1 MNNLVN
7 TIEIYSDLMTS
18 NNHEKENLKEYLIE
32 NIKDKSFRNE
42 FVNEI
47 NDFISSPYFSFLESS
62 YKSTINELIKNINEQ
77 FKEKHILNKNLKGK
91 VYESAITLEQYATL
105 LDKLHVKDMDNI
117 FIYDI
122 KEKNNFINEGKVGI
136 LLNSDNEVNIIDIP
150 VIDIPVSINDPL
162 QMKIIEEQ
170 IASIIT
176 QENIKENQYE
186 NEQFEQENDDLE
198 I

>member
-47 NDFISSPYFSFLESS
+47 NDFISSPYFSFLESN

-77 FKEKHILNKNLKGK
+77 FKEKHILNKNLKGI
-91 VYESAITLEQYATL
+91 VYESAITLGQYATL

-150 VIDIPVSINDPL
+150 VSINDPL

-170 IASIIT
+170 IAIIT

-186 NEQFEQENDDLE
+186 NVQFEQENDDLE

>member
-47 NDFISSPYFSFLESS
+47 NDFISSPYFSFLESN

-77 FKEKHILNKNLKGK
+77 FKEKHILNKNLKGI
-91 VYESAITLEQYATL
+91 VYESAITLGQYATL

-136 LLNSDNEVNIIDIP
+136 LLNLDNGVNI
-150 VIDIPVSINDPL
+150 IDIPVSINDPL

-186 NEQFEQENDDLE
+186 NVQFEQENDDLE

>member
-47 NDFISSPYFSFLESS
+47 NDFISSPYFSFLESN
-62 YKSTINELIKNINEQ
+62 YKSTISELIKNINEQ
-77 FKEKHILNKNLKGK
+77 FKEKHILNKNLKGI
-91 VYESAITLEQYATL
+91 VYESAITLGQYATL

-136 LLNSDNEVNIIDIP
+136 LLNLDNGVNI
-150 VIDIPVSINDPL
+150 IDIPVSINDPL
-162 QMKIIEEQ
+162 QMKTVEEQ

-186 NEQFEQENDDLE
+186 NVQFEQENDDLE

>member
-47 NDFISSPYFSFLESS
+47 NDFISSPYFSFLESN

-77 FKEKHILNKNLKGK
+77 FKEKHILNKNLKGI
-91 VYESAITLEQYATL
+91 VYESAITLGQYATL
-105 LDKLHVKDMDNI
+105 LDKLHVKDIIHI

-136 LLNSDNEVNIIDIP
+136 LLNLDNGVNI
-150 VIDIPVSINDPL
+150 IDIPVSINDPL
-162 QMKIIEEQ
+162 QMKTVEEQ

-186 NEQFEQENDDLE
+186 NVQFEQENDDLE

>member
-18 NNHEKENLKEYLIE
+18 NAHEKENLKEYLIE

-47 NDFISSPYFSFLESS
+47 NDFISSPYFSFLESN

-77 FKEKHILNKNLKGK
+77 FKEKHILNKNLKGI
-91 VYESAITLEQYATL
+91 VYESAITLGQYATL

-122 KEKNNFINEGKVGI
+122 KEKNNFINEGKIGI
-136 LLNSDNEVNIIDIP
+136 LLNLDNGVNI
-150 VIDIPVSINDPL
+150 IDIPVSINDPL
-162 QMKIIEEQ
+162 QMKIVEEQ
-170 IASIIT
+170 ITSIIV
-176 QENIKENQYE
+176 QENIREEHYT
-186 NEQFEQENDDLE
+186 NEQEEQEDNILE

>member
-47 NDFISSPYFSFLESS
+47 NDFISSPYFSFLESN

-77 FKEKHILNKNLKGK
+77 FKEKHILNKNLKGI
-91 VYESAITLEQYATL
+91 VYESAITLGQYATL

-150 VIDIPVSINDPL
+150 VSINDPL
-162 QMKIIEEQ
+162 QMKIVEEQ
-170 IASIIT
+170 ITSIIV
-176 QENIKENQYE
+176 QENIREEHYT
-186 NEQFEQENDDLE
+186 NEQEEQEDNILE

>member
-18 NNHEKENLKEYLIE
+18 NNHEKEKLKEYLIE

-47 NDFISSPYFSFLESS
+47 NDFISSPYFSFLESN

-77 FKEKHILNKNLKGK
+77 FKEKHILNKNLKGI
-91 VYESAITLEQYATL
+91 VYESAITLGQYATL

-136 LLNSDNEVNIIDIP
+136 LLNLDNGVNI
-150 VIDIPVSINDPL
+150 IDIPVSINDPL
-162 QMKIIEEQ
+162 QMKIAEEQ
-170 IASIIT
+170 ITSIIV
-176 QENIKENQYE
+176 QENIREEHYT
-186 NEQFEQENDDLE
+186 NEQEEQEDNILE

>member
-42 FVNEI
+42 FVKEI
-47 NDFISSPYFSFLESS
+47 NDFISSPYFSFLESN

-77 FKEKHILNKNLKGK
+77 FKEKHILNKNLKGI
-91 VYESAITLEQYATL
+91 VYESVITLGQYATL

-136 LLNSDNEVNIIDIP
+136 LLNLDNGVNI
-150 VIDIPVSINDPL
+150 IDIPVSINDPL
-162 QMKIIEEQ
+162 QMKIVEEQ
-170 IASIIT
+170 ITSIIV
-176 QENIKENQYE
+176 QENIREEHYT
-186 NEQFEQENDDLE
+186 NEQEEQEDNILE

>member
-77 FKEKHILNKNLKGK
+77 FKEKHILNKNLKGI
-91 VYESAITLEQYATL
+91 VYESAIKLGQYATL

-136 LLNSDNEVNIIDIP
+136 LLNLDNGVNI
-150 VIDIPVSINDPL
+150 IDIPVSINDPL
-162 QMKIIEEQ
+162 QMKIVEEQ
-170 IASIIT
+170 ITSIIV
-176 QENIKENQYE
+176 QENIREEHYK
-186 NEQFEQENDDLE
+186 NEQEEQEDNILE

>member
-47 NDFISSPYFSFLESS
+47 NDFISSPYFSFLESN

-77 FKEKHILNKNLKGK
+77 FKEKHILNKNLKGI
-91 VYESAITLEQYATL
+91 VYESAITLGQYATL

-136 LLNSDNEVNIIDIP
+136 LLNLDNGVNI
-150 VIDIPVSINDPL
+150 IDIPVSINDPL
-162 QMKIIEEQ
+162 QMKIAEEQ
-170 IASIIT
+170 ITSIIV
-176 QENIKENQYE
+176 QENIREEHYT
-186 NEQFEQENDDLE
+186 NEQEEQEDNILE

>member
-18 NNHEKENLKEYLIE
+18 NAHEKENLKEYLIE

-77 FKEKHILNKNLKGK
+77 FKEKHILNKNLKGI
-91 VYESAITLEQYATL
+91 VYESAITLGQYATL

-136 LLNSDNEVNIIDIP
+136 LLNLDNGVNI
-150 VIDIPVSINDPL
+150 IDIPVSINDPL
-162 QMKIIEEQ
+162 QMKIVEEQ
-170 IASIIT
+170 ITSIIV
-176 QENIKENQYE
+176 QENIREEHYK
-186 NEQFEQENDDLE
+186 NEQEEQEDNILE

>member
-18 NNHEKENLKEYLIE
+18 NAHEKENLKEYLIE

-47 NDFISSPYFSFLESS
+47 NDFISSPYFSFLESN

-77 FKEKHILNKNLKGK
+77 FKEKHILNKNLKGI
-91 VYESAITLEQYATL
+91 VYESAITLGQYATL

-136 LLNSDNEVNIIDIP
+136 LLNLDNGVNI
-150 VIDIPVSINDPL
+150 IDIPVSINDPL
-162 QMKIIEEQ
+162 QMKIVEEQ
-170 IASIIT
+170 ITSIIV
-176 QENIKENQYE
+176 QENIREEHYK
-186 NEQFEQENDDLE
+186 NEQEEQEDNILE

>member
-1 MNNLVN
+1 MNNLAN

-47 NDFISSPYFSFLESS
+47 NDFISSPYFSFLESN

-77 FKEKHILNKNLKGK
+77 FKEKHILNKNLKGI
-91 VYESAITLEQYATL
+91 VYESAITLGQYATL

-136 LLNSDNEVNIIDIP
+136 LLNLDNGVNI
-150 VIDIPVSINDPL
+150 IDIPVSINDPL
-162 QMKIIEEQ
+162 QMKIVEEQ
-170 IASIIT
+170 ITSIIV
-176 QENIKENQYE
+176 QENIREEHYT
-186 NEQFEQENDDLE
+186 NEQEEQEDNILE

>member
-47 NDFISSPYFSFLESS
+47 NDFISSPYFSFLESN

-77 FKEKHILNKNLKGK
+77 FKEKHILNKNLKGI
-91 VYESAITLEQYATL
+91 VYESAIILGQYATL

-136 LLNSDNEVNIIDIP
+136 LLNLDNGVNI
-150 VIDIPVSINDPL
+150 IDIPVSINDPL
-162 QMKIIEEQ
+162 QMKIVEEQ
-170 IASIIT
+170 ITSIIV
-176 QENIKENQYE
+176 QENIREEHYT
-186 NEQFEQENDDLE
+186 NEQEEQEDNILE

>member
-32 NIKDKSFRNE
+32 NIKYKSFRNE

-47 NDFISSPYFSFLESS
+47 NDFISSPYFSFLESN

-77 FKEKHILNKNLKGK
+77 FKEKHILNKNLKGI
-91 VYESAITLEQYATL
+91 VYESAITLGQYATL

-150 VIDIPVSINDPL
+150 VSINDPL

-186 NEQFEQENDDLE
+186 NVQFEQENDDLE

>member
-32 NIKDKSFRNE
+32 NIKDESFRNE

-47 NDFISSPYFSFLESS
+47 NDFISSPYFSFLESN

-77 FKEKHILNKNLKGK
+77 FKEKHILNKNLKGI
-91 VYESAITLEQYATL
+91 VYESAITLGQYATL

-136 LLNSDNEVNIIDIP
+136 LLNLDNEVNI
-150 VIDIPVSINDPL
+150 IDIPVSINDPL

-186 NEQFEQENDDLE
+186 NVQFEQENDDLE

>member
-7 TIEIYSDLMTS
+7 TIEIYSGLMTS
-18 NNHEKENLKEYLIE
+18 NNREKENLKEYLIE

-77 FKEKHILNKNLKGK
+77 FKEKHILNKNLKGI
-91 VYESAITLEQYATL
+91 VYESAITLGQYATL

-136 LLNSDNEVNIIDIP
+136 LLNLDNEVNI
-150 VIDIPVSINDPL
+150 IDIPVSINDPL
-162 QMKIIEEQ
+162 QMKIVEEQ
-170 IASIIT
+170 ITSIIV
-176 QENIKENQYE
+176 QENIREEHYT
-186 NEQFEQENDDLE
+186 NEQEEQEDNILE

>member
-47 NDFISSPYFSFLESS
+47 NDFISSPYFYFLESS

-77 FKEKHILNKNLKGK
+77 FKEKHILNKNLKGI
-91 VYESAITLEQYATL
+91 VYESAITLGQYATL

-136 LLNSDNEVNIIDIP
+136 LLNLDNGVNI
-150 VIDIPVSINDPL
+150 IDIPVSINDPL
-162 QMKIIEEQ
+162 QMKIVEEQ
-170 IASIIT
+170 ITSIIV
-176 QENIKENQYE
+176 QENIREEHYTNEKE
-186 NEQFEQENDDLE
+186 EQEDNILE

>member
-7 TIEIYSDLMTS
+7 TIEIYSYLMTS

-47 NDFISSPYFSFLESS
+47 NDFISSPYFSFLESN

-77 FKEKHILNKNLKGK
+77 FKEKHILNNNLKGI
-91 VYESAITLEQYATL
+91 VYESAITLGQYATL

-136 LLNSDNEVNIIDIP
+136 LLNLDNGVNI
-150 VIDIPVSINDPL
+150 IDIPVSINDPL
-162 QMKIIEEQ
+162 QMKIVEEQ
-170 IASIIT
+170 ITSIIV
-176 QENIKENQYE
+176 QENIREEHYT
-186 NEQFEQENDDLE
+186 NEQEEQEDNILE

>member
-47 NDFISSPYFSFLESS
+47 NDFISSPYFSFLESN

-77 FKEKHILNKNLKGK
+77 FKEKHILNNNLKGI
-91 VYESAITLEQYATL
+91 VYESAITLGQYATL

-136 LLNSDNEVNIIDIP
+136 LLNLDNGVNI
-150 VIDIPVSINDPL
+150 IDIPVSINDPL
-162 QMKIIEEQ
+162 QMKIVEEQ
-170 IASIIT
+170 ITSIIV
-176 QENIKENQYE
+176 QENIREEHYT
-186 NEQFEQENDDLE
+186 NEQEEQEDNILE

>member
-47 NDFISSPYFSFLESS
+47 NDFISSPYFSFLESN

-77 FKEKHILNKNLKGK
+77 FKEKHILNKNLKGI
-91 VYESAITLEQYATL
+91 VYESAITLGQYATL

-150 VIDIPVSINDPL
+150 VSINDPL

>member
-18 NNHEKENLKEYLIE
+18 NAHEKENLKEYLIE

-47 NDFISSPYFSFLESS
+47 NDFISSPYFSFLESN

-77 FKEKHILNKNLKGK
+77 FKEKHILNKNLKGI
-91 VYESAITLEQYATL
+91 VYESAITLGQYATL

-136 LLNSDNEVNIIDIP
+136 LLNLDNGVNI
-150 VIDIPVSINDPL
+150 IDIPVSINDPL
-162 QMKIIEEQ
+162 QMKIVEEQ
-170 IASIIT
+170 ITSIIV
-176 QENIKENQYE
+176 QENIREEHYT
-186 NEQFEQENDDLE
+186 NEQDEQEDNILE

>member
-47 NDFISSPYFSFLESS
+47 NDFFSSPYFSFLESN

-77 FKEKHILNKNLKGK
+77 FKEKHILNKNLKGI
-91 VYESAITLEQYATL
+91 VYESAITLGQYATL

-150 VIDIPVSINDPL
+150 VSINDPL

-186 NEQFEQENDDLE
+186 NVQFEQENDDLE

>member
-47 NDFISSPYFSFLESS
+47 NDFISSPYFSFLESN

-77 FKEKHILNKNLKGK
+77 FKEKHILNKNLKGI
-91 VYESAITLEQYATL
+91 VYESAITLGQYATL

-117 FIYDI
+117 FIYGI

-136 LLNSDNEVNIIDIP
+136 LLNLDNGVNI
-150 VIDIPVSINDPL
+150 IDIPVSINDPL
-162 QMKIIEEQ
+162 QMKTVEEQ

-186 NEQFEQENDDLE
+186 NVQFEQENDDLE

>member
-117 FIYDI
+117 FIYDREI
-122 KEKNNFINEGKVGI
+122 AINGDHAMFTVHLNTDDHLVILEDILHSYNLNFEVKKVRM
-136 LLNSDNEVNIIDIP
+136 L
-150 VIDIPVSINDPL
+150 
-162 QMKIIEEQ
+162 
-170 IASIIT
+170 
-176 QENIKENQYE
+176 
-186 NEQFEQENDDLE
+186 
-198 I
+198 

>member
-47 NDFISSPYFSFLESS
+47 NDFISSPYFSFLESN

-77 FKEKHILNKNLKGK
+77 FKEKHILNKNSKGI
-91 VYESAITLEQYATL
+91 VYESAITLGQYATL

-136 LLNSDNEVNIIDIP
+136 LLNLDNGVNI
-150 VIDIPVSINDPL
+150 IDIPVSINDPL
-162 QMKIIEEQ
+162 QMKIVEEQ
-170 IASIIT
+170 ITSIIV
-176 QENIKENQYE
+176 QENIREEHYT
-186 NEQFEQENDDLE
+186 NEQEEQEDNILE

>member
-18 NNHEKENLKEYLIE
+18 NAHEKENLKEYLIE

-47 NDFISSPYFSFLESS
+47 NDFISSPYFSFLESN

-77 FKEKHILNKNLKGK
+77 FKEKHILNKNLKGI
-91 VYESAITLEQYATL
+91 VYESAITLGQYATL

-136 LLNSDNEVNIIDIP
+136 LLNLDNGVNI
-150 VIDIPVSINDPL
+150 IDIPVSINDPL
-162 QMKIIEEQ
+162 QMKIVEEQ
-170 IASIIT
+170 ITSIIV
-176 QENIKENQYE
+176 QENIREEHYK
-186 NEQFEQENDDLE
+186 NEQEEQEDNILK

>member
-47 NDFISSPYFSFLESS
+47 NDFISSPYFYFLESN

-77 FKEKHILNKNLKGK
+77 FKEKHILNKNLKGI
-91 VYESAITLEQYATL
+91 VYESAITLGQYATL

-150 VIDIPVSINDPL
+150 VSINDPL

-186 NEQFEQENDDLE
+186 NVQFEQENDDLE

>member
-47 NDFISSPYFSFLESS
+47 NDFISSPYFSFLESN
-62 YKSTINELIKNINEQ
+62 YKATINELIKNINEQ
-77 FKEKHILNKNLKGK
+77 FKEKHILNKNLKGI
-91 VYESAITLEQYATL
+91 VYESAITLGQYATL

-150 VIDIPVSINDPL
+150 VSINDPL

-186 NEQFEQENDDLE
+186 NVQFEQENDDLE

>member
-47 NDFISSPYFSFLESS
+47 NDFISSPYFSFLESN

-77 FKEKHILNKNLKGK
+77 FKEKHILNKNLKGI

-150 VIDIPVSINDPL
+150 VSINDPL

>member
-47 NDFISSPYFSFLESS
+47 NDFISSPYFSF
-62 YKSTINELIKNINEQ
+62 INEI
-77 FKEKHILNKNLKGK
+77 
-91 VYESAITLEQYATL
+91 
-105 LDKLHVKDMDNI
+105 I
-117 FIYDI
+117 F
-122 KEKNNFINEGKVGI
+122 FF
-136 LLNSDNEVNIIDIP
+136 NIIYKDI
-150 VIDIPVSINDPL
+150 IHIFN
-162 QMKIIEEQ
+162 M
-170 IASIIT
+170 
-176 QENIKENQYE
+176 
-186 NEQFEQENDDLE
+186 QF

>member
-18 NNHEKENLKEYLIE
+18 NAHEKENLKEYLIE

-47 NDFISSPYFSFLESS
+47 NDFISSPYFSFLESN

-77 FKEKHILNKNLKGK
+77 FKEKHILNKNLKGI
-91 VYESAITLEQYATL
+91 VYESVITLGQYATL

-136 LLNSDNEVNIIDIP
+136 LLNLDNGVNI
-150 VIDIPVSINDPL
+150 IDIPVSINDPL
-162 QMKIIEEQ
+162 QMKIVEEQ
-170 IASIIT
+170 ITSIIV
-176 QENIKENQYE
+176 QENIREEHYT
-186 NEQFEQENDDLE
+186 NEQEEQEDNILE